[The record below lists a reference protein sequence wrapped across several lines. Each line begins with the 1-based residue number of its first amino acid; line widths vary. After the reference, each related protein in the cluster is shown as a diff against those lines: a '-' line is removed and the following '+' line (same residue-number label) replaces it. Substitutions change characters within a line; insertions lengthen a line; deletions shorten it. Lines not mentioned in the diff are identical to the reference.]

1 MKRSTVSI
9 ILFMQ
14 PQWLV
19 ISISWATKEMSDW
32 SRRLNLNCSGLHVP
46 AKPQSH
52 KKPRCNTAGL
62 VWERLGDW
70 PRVWPVADLR
80 HLCGF
85 VWTCVD
91 LCGFVWTCV
100 DLCGLVWTCVD
111 LCGLVR
117 EGVGGL
123 VIDHESD
130 QPLTC
135 ATCATT
141 PAESRP
147 PWEIQR
153 QRNQRRVNS
162 TALIIKETMVLSY
175 LRIFVRGNLKPAA
188 LPTII

>member
-70 PRVWPVADLR
+70 PRVWPVSDLR
-80 HLCGF
+80 HLCG
-85 VWTCVD
+85 
-91 LCGFVWTCV
+91 
-100 DLCGLVWTCVD
+100 LVWICVD

-123 VIDHESD
+123 VIDYESD

-162 TALIIKETMVLSY
+162 TALIIKETRILSY
-175 LRIFVRGNLKPAA
+175 VRIFVRGNLKPAA
-188 LPTII
+188 YQL

>member
-1 MKRSTVSI
+1 MRKYIGLFKLLTFSI
-9 ILFMQ
+9 FHL
-14 PQWLV
+14 LV
-19 ISISWATKEMSDW
+19 TPPIA
-32 SRRLNLNCSGLHVP
+32 P
-46 AKPQSH
+46 
-52 KKPRCNTAGL
+52 
-62 VWERLGDW
+62 
-70 PRVWPVADLR
+70 
-80 HLCGF
+80 
-85 VWTCVD
+85 
-91 LCGFVWTCV
+91 
-100 DLCGLVWTCVD
+100 LVWTCVD

-162 TALIIKETMVLSY
+162 TALIIKETRILSY
-175 LRIFVRGNLKPAA
+175 VLIFVRPWGNLKPAA
-188 LPTII
+188 Y